1 MGTRVPRWL
10 AVAVTTA
17 AVAFSGAGF
26 ASAAPSDPPSAPP
39 SESATPTPAQA
50 GSSTPSPSTPSHSA
64 APFRAS
70 LVYATGTVTV
80 RSTPS
85 TAGSNLGTLQRG
97 QHVGTRDAGNGTARR
112 GDWTAVNYQGRQAWI
127 STQYLSATKPAPAPR
142 PTPTPARPKFS
153 AQLIYATTTVSV
165 RVSPSTSSKSRGTLQ
180 RGQHVGTRDA
190 GSGTARQGSWTAVNY
205 KGRQAW
211 IASRYLTTTRPAPA
225 PKPRP
230 KPRPAFTK
238 YIVYATATVP
248 VRVSPSLA
256 ARSIASLRR
265 GDHVSAVGIA
275 QRGFTPV
282 NYKGRT
288 AWVQTS
294 YLSRSKPAPNPQRL
308 DNRCLSGLVV
318 CISKT
323 DRKLRL
329 VNNGKILIT
338 LDARFGRPSEPTRE
352 GSFKIFWKNKNHVS
366 TLYGSRMPFAMF
378 FSGGEAIHYSSDFA
392 ARGYVGNSHGC
403 VNIRSW
409 SGIQYVWNHAPVNTK
424 VVVYR

>member
-39 SESATPTPAQA
+39 AGSATPTPAQS
-50 GSSTPSPSTPSHSA
+50 GSSTPSPSATSPSA
-64 APFRAS
+64 APFKAS
-70 LVYATGTVTV
+70 LVYATGTVVV
-80 RSTPS
+80 RGTASATGPS
-85 TAGSNLGTLQRG
+85 LGTLQRG
-97 QHVGTRDAGNGTARR
+97 NYVGTRDAGNGTARL

-127 STQYLSATKPAPAPR
+127 ATRAISSTRPAPAP
-142 PTPTPARPKFS
+142 RPKFS
-153 AQLIYATTTVSV
+153 AQLVYATTTVSV
-165 RVSPSTSSKSRGTLQ
+165 RVSPSTKSKSRGTLQ
-180 RGQHVGTRDA
+180 RGQYVGTRDA
-190 GSGTARQGSWTAVNY
+190 GNGTARQGSWTAVNY
-205 KGRQAW
+205 KGARSW
-211 IASRYLTTTRPAPA
+211 IASQYLTTTRVAPA

-238 YIVYATATVP
+238 HIVYATATVP

-256 ARSIASLRR
+256 ARSIANLQR
-265 GDHVSAVGIA
+265 GNHVSAVGIA
-275 QRGFTPV
+275 RRGFTPV
-282 NYKGRT
+282 KFKGRT

-318 CISKT
+318 CISKR
-323 DRKLRL
+323 DQKLRL
-329 VNNGKILIT
+329 VRNGKILIT

-366 TLYGSRMPFAMF
+366 TLYGSKMPFAMF
-378 FSGGEAIHYSSDFA
+378 FSGGQAVHYSSDFA
-392 ARGYVGNSHGC
+392 ARGYIGNSHGC